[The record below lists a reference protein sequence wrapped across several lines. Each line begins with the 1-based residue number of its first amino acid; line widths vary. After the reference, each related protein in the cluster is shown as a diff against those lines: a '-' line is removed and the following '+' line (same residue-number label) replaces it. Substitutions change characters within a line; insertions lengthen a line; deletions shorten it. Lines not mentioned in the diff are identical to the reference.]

1 MAGAKIKKVR
11 KSIQNKELTQEE
23 ALDYFSRMAVYDEA
37 ISEREK
43 QVKNLK
49 RELKKFE
56 NVKGVA
62 NGIKGSLR
70 EIYSANEKARQSRF
84 DVWVQLIVRLRNQ
97 YTVGGG
103 YTKRSFR
110 QEVQT
115 YLK

>member
-1 MAGAKIKKVR
+1 MAGVGVKKVR

-23 ALDYFSRMAVYDEA
+23 ALEYFARMAVYDEA

-49 RELKKFE
+49 RELKKCKG
-56 NVKGVA
+56 VKGLE
-62 NGIKGSLR
+62 NGIKGSLQ
-70 EIYSANEKARQSRF
+70 EIYSANEKARKSKF
-84 DVWVQLIVRLRNQ
+84 DIWVELIVRLRNQ

-103 YTKRSFR
+103 YTKRSFL